1 MTQAITALQD
11 GFRFQAR
18 LFWQHAARL
27 LDAESPVIKMGFERG
42 PKSFDDIWVE
52 YDPARAPNDHLG
64 NPMCRIHMQC
74 KWHSEP
80 FTFGFHNLTEPSFIN
95 AEKHSF
101 LHRARIAQLA
111 HAPEGIGSQFRLISN
126 WRLAIDDPLRSMIS
140 KRSTALRV
148 ERLFATTRDS
158 SKAGQ
163 IRKSWREHL
172 EIDDLELRRFAQTI
186 AIGEATD
193 SLDDMRGLLDMTF
206 RAVGL
211 RRVPVHE
218 TSFFYDDL
226 VYGWMAQQRQEFDRQ
241 SFGDMC
247 RKEGL
252 LTTAA
257 PPPKLYGIKSFQH
270 AFDQL
275 EERCVKVL
283 DLLPFFEERF
293 IRSEA
298 DWSARLYPEL
308 RQFLLEAAGQSERLA
323 LAVEAHAS
331 LAFAAGSILDIKSGR
346 KVDLEQRSP
355 IREIWSADDKVPDG
369 AWPRFSFRTET
380 LETGSADFA
389 VAVGVTH
396 DIGDAVRAYV
406 LEEGLAGQLLIAALP
421 GRTGSQS
428 LTCGRHALD
437 LAGSLADEIAQKKRT
452 TKAPMVHL
460 FVSGP
465 NAFTFFLGQR
475 ARQMGPVRLYEYDFE
490 GGRSGSY
497 APSLTLPIFVPTAQA
512 SD

>member
-52 YDPARAPNDHLG
+52 YDPARAPNDPLG
-64 NPMCRIHMQC
+64 NPMRRIHMQC

-80 FTFGFHNLTEPSFIN
+80 FTFGFQNLTEPSFIN

-101 LHRARIAQLA
+101 LHRARVAQLA
-111 HAPEGIGSQFRLISN
+111 HAPEGIGSQFRLVSN

-148 ERLFATTRDS
+148 ERLYATTTDN

-163 IRKSWREHL
+163 IRKIWREHL
-172 EIDDLELRRFAQTI
+172 EIDDSELRRFAQTI

-193 SLDDMRGLLDMTF
+193 SLDDMRGLLDITF

-211 RRVPVHE
+211 RRVPAHE

-226 VYGWMAQQRQEFDRQ
+226 IYGWMGQQRQEFDRQ
-241 SFGDMC
+241 TFGDMC
-247 RKEGL
+247 RREGL
-252 LTTAA
+252 LTVAA
-257 PPPKLYGIKSFQH
+257 PPPRLYGIKSFQH
-270 AFDQL
+270 AFDQI

-298 DWSARLYPEL
+298 DWSARLYPKL
-308 RQFLLEAAGQSERLA
+308 RLFLLEAAGQSERLA
-323 LAVEAHAS
+323 LGVEAHAS
-331 LAFAAGSILDIKSGR
+331 LAFAAGSI
-346 KVDLEQRSP
+346 
-355 IREIWSADDKVPDG
+355 
-369 AWPRFSFRTET
+369 
-380 LETGSADFA
+380 
-389 VAVGVTH
+389 
-396 DIGDAVRAYV
+396 
-406 LEEGLAGQLLIAALP
+406 
-421 GRTGSQS
+421 
-428 LTCGRHALD
+428 
-437 LAGSLADEIAQKKRT
+437 
-452 TKAPMVHL
+452 
-460 FVSGP
+460 
-465 NAFTFFLGQR
+465 
-475 ARQMGPVRLYEYDFE
+475 
-490 GGRSGSY
+490 
-497 APSLTLPIFVPTAQA
+497 
-512 SD
+512 

>member
-27 LDAESPVIKMGFERG
+27 LDAESPVIKIGFERG
-42 PKSFDDIWVE
+42 PKSFDDIWLE

-80 FTFGFHNLTEPSFIN
+80 FTFGFQNLTEPSFIN
-95 AEKHSF
+95 AERHSF
-101 LHRARIAQLA
+101 LHRARDAQLA
-111 HAPEGIGSQFRLISN
+111 HAPDGIGSQFRLVSN
-126 WRLAIDDPLRSMIS
+126 WRLAVDDPLRPMIS

-148 ERLFATTRDS
+148 DRLFATATDS

-172 EIDDLELRRFAQTI
+172 EIDDLELRRFAHTL

-193 SLDDMRGLLDMTF
+193 SLDDMRQLLDLIF

-211 RRVPVHE
+211 RRVPAHE

-226 VYGWMAQQRQEFDRQ
+226 VYGWMAQQRQEFDRRT
-241 SFGDMC
+241 FGDMC
-247 RKEGL
+247 RREGL
-252 LTTAA
+252 LTAA
-257 PPPKLYGIKSFQH
+257 LPPPRLYGVKSFQH

-275 EERCVKVL
+275 EERCIKVL

-298 DWSARLYPEL
+298 DWSSGLYPNL

-355 IREIWSADDKVPDG
+355 VREIWSADDRVPDS
-369 AWPRFSFRTET
+369 AWPSFSFRTEA
-380 LETGSADFA
+380 LNASSSDIA
-389 VAVGVTH
+389 VAIGLTH
-396 DIGDAVRAYV
+396 DIGDAVRAY
-406 LEEGLAGQLLIAALP
+406 LSDAELASQLLVASLP
-421 GRTGSQS
+421 GRMGSQS
-428 LTCGRHALD
+428 LTCGRHAFD
-437 LAGSLADEIAQKKRT
+437 LAASLATEIAQIRRGA
-452 TKAPMVHL
+452 KAPRIHL

-475 ARQMGPVRLYEYDFE
+475 VRQLGPVLLYEYDFE
-490 GGRSGSY
+490 GSRTGSY
-497 APSLTLPIFVPTAQA
+497 APSLRLPAEP
-512 SD
+512 SSGDSM